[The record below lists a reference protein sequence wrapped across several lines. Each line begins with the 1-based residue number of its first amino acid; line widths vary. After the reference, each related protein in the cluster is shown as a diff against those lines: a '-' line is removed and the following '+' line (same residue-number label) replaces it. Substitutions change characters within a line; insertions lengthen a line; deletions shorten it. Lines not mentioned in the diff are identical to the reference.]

1 MRWPPLTLGGSQ
13 AASCRGQVPTLCSSS
28 LADSIVG
35 LEQTLRGIYDDE
47 SKLISGHVLFPLGSG
62 VCLGTF
68 ESWVWMCFNVNNRIT
83 GILYGAFLRGEKNN
97 ERM

>member
-1 MRWPPLTLGGSQ
+1 MALRQHLAEDKFPRSAVAPLQIASWAWSRRLG
-13 AASCRGQVPTLCSSS
+13 
-28 LADSIVG
+28 
-35 LEQTLRGIYDDE
+35 GIYDDE
-47 SKLISGHVLFPLGSG
+47 SKIISGHVLFPLGSG